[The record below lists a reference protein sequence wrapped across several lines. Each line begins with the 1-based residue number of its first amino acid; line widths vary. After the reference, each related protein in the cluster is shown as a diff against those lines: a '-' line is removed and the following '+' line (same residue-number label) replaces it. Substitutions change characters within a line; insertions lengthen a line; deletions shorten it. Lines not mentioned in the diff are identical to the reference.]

1 MLAQVIRNQDDE
13 LEIVNLAGAQSD
25 GLPLGSIIPLH
36 TTKVPAGFLPCNGT
50 SFDRAQYPALYTLL
64 GTDVLPDL
72 RELALVG
79 AGQNTTCTI
88 TAHDVYSVGQFKD
101 DQLQDHDHYL
111 KNHNIPADCVDVAC
125 NNITCTADGIYKD
138 VTSNSF
144 AKLSVGNIKAGRTGN
159 TTHGKQY
166 GVLYVIKAVTGKIDI
181 DDAAVYREIV
191 DLLQS
196 NYLDK
201 TVLIDKAIVSY
212 DEASGELSSIPL
224 PVGGNKILVA
234 APDGTYSWSDPAMG
248 AVWNSPDVCA
258 TINTCYSTGCVGNA
272 SDFRFVSF
280 LRGGGK
286 GHRLEIGCNCN
297 CISDYGYNYLG
308 QESTNP
314 DFGSVIT
321 GLSQEYCKLIIGEEL
336 QLSDCDYHIS
346 MGACNGFFNY
356 GGVKGTC
363 TLAAGNANVFLGN
376 CNTMGFCSGDACG
389 WDSYLGNNDY
399 NVFIGTS
406 NCFKTKVDEECTN
419 AHVRNIVLGNN
430 NTGYIAASNVITG
443 NLNCFCGDV
452 WEPMGSVIVYG
463 NRNTLCNPTGD
474 YSNGHVL
481 IGTCNGELTGG
492 YSNIMIG
499 GYNKVCCGNYQT
511 LIGSSNC
518 TYGYGG
524 VDGGVAMGHC
534 ALIGRINSAVW
545 IMEHHRYTEGGPHG
559 TIRFH
564 IPANQMN
571 CDIRTGLRCLMKDF
585 INRGWCNCT
594 WTCQGVY
601 GSFNVPT
608 TKGRMTGYYYCN
620 SSGENN
626 VGNNT
631 ICKWDDIMYIDGTG
645 NTACSNT
652 SVATWIDSCNCT
664 VRTQCFSWPDNT
676 NRWACGLSGTLWY

>member
-36 TTKVPAGFLPCNGT
+36 TTRVPAGFLPCNGT
-50 SFDRAQYPALYTLL
+50 SFDRTQYPALYTLL

-72 RELALVG
+72 REMVLVG
-79 AGQNTTCTI
+79 AGQNTTCAI

-101 DQLQDHDHYL
+101 DQLQDH
-111 KNHNIPADCVDVAC
+111 NHNICAEGDGEYSCYTLVNTDSSEIASGSNCDYGRC
-125 NNITCTADGIYKD
+125 NISIG
-138 VTSNSF
+138 
-144 AKLSVGNIKAGRTGN
+144 SVINARTGN

-181 DDAAVYREIV
+181 DDAEVYGEIV

-201 TVLIDKAIVSY
+201 TVLTDKAIVSY

-248 AVWNSPDVCA
+248 AVWNAPDVCA
-258 TINTCYSTGCVGNA
+258 TINTCYREGCLGNA
-272 SDFRFVSF
+272 SDFRFASNEAGTCHSIM
-280 LRGGGK
+280 LG
-286 GHRLEIGCNCN
+286 
-297 CISDYGYNYLG
+297 SDSAITNAGFNYLG
-308 QESTNP
+308 NVSSKS
-314 DFGSVIT
+314 DLGSVYA
-321 GLSQEYCKLIIGEEL
+321 GLCQDYCKLIIGVDL
-336 QLSDCDYHIS
+336 QPSDCDYHIS
-346 MGACNGFFNY
+346 MGYCNGFFNY
-356 GGVKGTC
+356 GGTTGTH
-363 TLAAGNANVFLGN
+363 TLAAGNANIFLGN
-376 CNTMGFCSGDACG
+376 FNMMGFCSGDAYG
-389 WDSYLGNNDY
+389 WDSYLGVNN
-399 NVFIGTS
+399 NNILIGTY

-419 AHVRNIVLGNN
+419 SHLRNIVLGND
-430 NTGYIAASNVITG
+430 NTGYIAASNIITG
-443 NLNCFCGDV
+443 NCNNFCGDV
-452 WEPMGSVIVYG
+452 WEPMGGVLVYG
-463 NRNTLCNPTGD
+463 NRNTLCNPVGD
-474 YSNGHVL
+474 YSTGHIL
-481 IGTCNGELTGG
+481 IGTCNDELSGG
-492 YSNIMIG
+492 YSNILIG
-499 GYNKVCCGNYQT
+499 GYNKACCGSGKMT
-511 LIGSSNC
+511 LIGTNNC
-518 TYGYGG
+518 TYGCG
-524 VDGGVAMGHC
+524 VGGGVAMGDC

-594 WTCQGVY
+594 WTCQGVG
-601 GSFNVPT
+601 GSYNVPT
-608 TKGRMTGYYYCN
+608 TKGRMTGYYYIN
-620 SSGENN
+620 SNGQNN

-631 ICKWDDIMYIDGTG
+631 ICKWDDIIYIDGTG

-664 VRTQCFSWPDNT
+664 VRTQCFSWADNT
-676 NRWACGLSGTLWY
+676 NRWGCGLSGTLFY

>member
-25 GLPLGSIIPLH
+25 GLPLGSILPLH
-36 TTKVPAGFLPCNGT
+36 TTRVPAGFLPCDGT
-50 SFDRAQYPALYTLL
+50 SFDRTQYPALYTLL
-64 GTDVLPDL
+64 GSDVLPDL

-101 DQLQDHDHYL
+101 DQLQDH
-111 KNHNIPADCVDVAC
+111 NHNICAEGDGEYSRYTLINTDAAEIASGSSCDYGKC
-125 NNITCTADGIYKD
+125 NISIG
-138 VTSNSF
+138 
-144 AKLSVGNIKAGRTGN
+144 SVINARTGS

-181 DDAAVYREIV
+181 DDAEVYGEIV

-201 TVLIDKAIVSY
+201 TVLTDKAIVSY

-248 AVWNSPDVCA
+248 AVWNAPDTCA
-258 TINTCYSTGCVGNA
+258 TINTCYRTGCVGNA
-272 SDFRFVSF
+272 SDFRFISNAN
-280 LRGGGK
+280 GSIHK
-286 GHRLEIGCNCN
+286 LEIGGNSN
-297 CISDYGYNYLG
+297 YISDYGYNYLG
-308 QESTNP
+308 HKSTDP
-314 DFGSVIT
+314 DFGSVST
-321 GLSQEYCKLIIGEEL
+321 GLSQDYCKLVIGEEL

-376 CNTMGFCSGDACG
+376 CNTMGFCSGDSYG
-389 WDSYLGNNDY
+389 WDSYLGSNNY
-399 NVFIGTS
+399 NVFIGS
-406 NCFKTKVDEECTN
+406 HNCFKTKVDEECTN

-481 IGTCNGELTGG
+481 IGTCNGELSGG

-499 GYNKVCCGNYQT
+499 GYNKACCGNNQVF
-511 LIGSSNC
+511 IGTSNC

-524 VDGGVAMGHC
+524 VTGGVAMGNC

-545 IMEHHRYTEGGPHG
+545 IMEHHRHPEGGPHG

-571 CDIRTGLRCLMKDF
+571 CDIRAGLRCLMKDF
-585 INRGWCNCT
+585 INRGWCDCT
-594 WTCQGVY
+594 WSCTGVY
-601 GSFNVPT
+601 SSYNVPT
-608 TKGRMTGYYYCN
+608 TKGRITGYYYIN
-620 SSGENN
+620 SNGQNN

-664 VRTQCFSWPDNT
+664 VRTQCFTWPDNT
-676 NRWACGLSGTLWY
+676 NRWGCGLSGTLYY